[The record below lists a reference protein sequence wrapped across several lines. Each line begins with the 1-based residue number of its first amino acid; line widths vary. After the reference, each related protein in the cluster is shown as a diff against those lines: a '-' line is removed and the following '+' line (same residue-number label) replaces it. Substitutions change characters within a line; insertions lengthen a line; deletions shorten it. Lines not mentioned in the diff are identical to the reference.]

1 MFYDLYDI
9 YILIIYYSKYT
20 GSKIDKFRQ
29 ISTKIDKNRQ
39 RMIQEEIDY
48 KEEMQR
54 NITQAIDTMST
65 KNLIKLFDSLN
76 KVDDIYS
83 NKLTEKQ
90 KEKEW
95 DKIERL
101 FQKEIQRNEKKY

>member
-1 MFYDLYDI
+1 
-9 YILIIYYSKYT
+9 
-20 GSKIDKFRQ
+20 
-29 ISTKIDKNRQ
+29 
-39 RMIQEEIDY
+39 
-48 KEEMQR
+48 
-54 NITQAIDTMST
+54 MST

>member
-1 MFYDLYDI
+1 M
-9 YILIIYYSKYT
+9 KT
-20 GSKIDKFRQ
+20 
-29 ISTKIDKNRQ
+29 IDKNRQ

-54 NITQAIDTMST
+54 NITQAIDTMSA
-65 KNLIKLFDSLN
+65 KRLVKLIDSLN

-101 FQKEIQRNEKKY
+101 FQKEIQRNEKKH

>member
-1 MFYDLYDI
+1 ME
-9 YILIIYYSKYT
+9 
-20 GSKIDKFRQ
+20 KIDKFRQ

-39 RMIQEEIDY
+39 RMIQEEINY

>member
-1 MFYDLYDI
+1 MKNLNAREQNFLNSL
-9 YILIIYYSKYT
+9 ILESILKRKEIV
-20 GSKIDKFRQ
+20 
-29 ISTKIDKNRQ
+29 
-39 RMIQEEIDY
+39 IQEEIDY

-54 NITQAIDTMST
+54 NITQAIDTMSA
-65 KNLIKLFDSLN
+65 KSLVKLIDSLN

-101 FQKEIQRNEKKY
+101 FQKEIQRNEKKH

>member
-1 MFYDLYDI
+1 M
-9 YILIIYYSKYT
+9 KT
-20 GSKIDKFRQ
+20 
-29 ISTKIDKNRQ
+29 IDKNRQ

-48 KEEMQR
+48 KEKMQR
-54 NITQAIDTMST
+54 NITQAIDTMSA
-65 KNLIKLFDSLN
+65 KSLVKLIDSLN

-101 FQKEIQRNEKKY
+101 FQKEIQRNEKKH

>member
-1 MFYDLYDI
+1 M
-9 YILIIYYSKYT
+9 KT
-20 GSKIDKFRQ
+20 
-29 ISTKIDKNRQ
+29 IDKNRQ

-54 NITQAIDTMST
+54 NITQAIDTMSA
-65 KNLIKLFDSLN
+65 KSLVKLIDSLN

-90 KEKEW
+90 KEYFGCCIWMELRKRARC
-95 DKIERL
+95 I
-101 FQKEIQRNEKKY
+101 Y

>member
-1 MFYDLYDI
+1 M
-9 YILIIYYSKYT
+9 KT
-20 GSKIDKFRQ
+20 
-29 ISTKIDKNRQ
+29 IDKNRQ
-39 RMIQEEIDY
+39 RMTQEEINY
-48 KEEMQR
+48 KEAMQR
-54 NITQAIDTMST
+54 NITQAIDTMSA
-65 KNLIKLFDSLN
+65 KSLVKLIDSLN

-101 FQKEIQRNEKKY
+101 FQKEIQRNEKKH

>member
-1 MFYDLYDI
+1 
-9 YILIIYYSKYT
+9 
-20 GSKIDKFRQ
+20 
-29 ISTKIDKNRQ
+29 
-39 RMIQEEIDY
+39 MIQEEIDY

-54 NITQAIDTMST
+54 NITQAIDTMSA
-65 KNLIKLFDSLN
+65 KSLVKLIDSLN

-101 FQKEIQRNEKKY
+101 FQKEIQRNEKKH

>member
-1 MFYDLYDI
+1 M
-9 YILIIYYSKYT
+9 K
-20 GSKIDKFRQ
+20 KIDKFRQ

-101 FQKEIQRNEKKY
+101 FQKEIQRNEKKH

>member
-1 MFYDLYDI
+1 M
-9 YILIIYYSKYT
+9 KT
-20 GSKIDKFRQ
+20 
-29 ISTKIDKNRQ
+29 IDKNRQ

>member
-1 MFYDLYDI
+1 ME
-9 YILIIYYSKYT
+9 
-20 GSKIDKFRQ
+20 KIDKFRQ

-48 KEEMQR
+48 KEEKQR
-54 NITQAIDTMST
+54 NITQASDTMST

>member
-1 MFYDLYDI
+1 ME
-9 YILIIYYSKYT
+9 
-20 GSKIDKFRQ
+20 KIDKFRQ

-95 DKIERL
+95 DKIQRL
-101 FQKEIQRNEKKY
+101 FQKEIQRNEKKH

>member
-1 MFYDLYDI
+1 ME
-9 YILIIYYSKYT
+9 
-20 GSKIDKFRQ
+20 KIDKFRQ

-54 NITQAIDTMST
+54 NITQAIDTMSA
-65 KNLIKLFDSLN
+65 KSLVKLIDSLN

-101 FQKEIQRNEKKY
+101 FQKEIQRNEKKH

>member
-1 MFYDLYDI
+1 M
-9 YILIIYYSKYT
+9 KT
-20 GSKIDKFRQ
+20 
-29 ISTKIDKNRQ
+29 IDKNRQ
-39 RMIQEEIDY
+39 RMIQEEINY

-54 NITQAIDTMST
+54 NITQAIDTLSA
-65 KNLIKLFDSLN
+65 KSLVKLIDSLN

-101 FQKEIQRNEKKY
+101 FQKEIQRNEKKH

>member
-1 MFYDLYDI
+1 ME
-9 YILIIYYSKYT
+9 
-20 GSKIDKFRQ
+20 KIDKFRQ

>member
-1 MFYDLYDI
+1 
-9 YILIIYYSKYT
+9 
-20 GSKIDKFRQ
+20 
-29 ISTKIDKNRQ
+29 
-39 RMIQEEIDY
+39 MIQEEIDY

-101 FQKEIQRNEKKY
+101 FQKEIQRNEKKH

>member
-1 MFYDLYDI
+1 M
-9 YILIIYYSKYT
+9 KT
-20 GSKIDKFRQ
+20 
-29 ISTKIDKNRQ
+29 IDKNRQ

-54 NITQAIDTMST
+54 NITQAIDTMSA
-65 KNLIKLFDSLN
+65 KSLVKLIDSLN

-101 FQKEIQRNEKKY
+101 FQKEIQRNEKKH

>member
-1 MFYDLYDI
+1 
-9 YILIIYYSKYT
+9 
-20 GSKIDKFRQ
+20 
-29 ISTKIDKNRQ
+29 
-39 RMIQEEIDY
+39 MIQEEIDY

>member
-1 MFYDLYDI
+1 
-9 YILIIYYSKYT
+9 
-20 GSKIDKFRQ
+20 
-29 ISTKIDKNRQ
+29 
-39 RMIQEEIDY
+39 MIQEEINY

-54 NITQAIDTMST
+54 NITQAIDTMSA
-65 KNLIKLFDSLN
+65 KSLVKLIDSLN

-101 FQKEIQRNEKKY
+101 FQKEIQRNEKKH

>member
-1 MFYDLYDI
+1 ME
-9 YILIIYYSKYT
+9 
-20 GSKIDKFRQ
+20 KIDKFRQ

-76 KVDDIYS
+76 KVDDRYS

-101 FQKEIQRNEKKY
+101 FQKEIQRNEKKH

>member
-1 MFYDLYDI
+1 M
-9 YILIIYYSKYT
+9 KT
-20 GSKIDKFRQ
+20 
-29 ISTKIDKNRQ
+29 IDKNRQ
-39 RMIQEEIDY
+39 RMIQEEINY

-54 NITQAIDTMST
+54 NITQAIDTMSA
-65 KNLIKLFDSLN
+65 KSLVKLIDSLN

-101 FQKEIQRNEKKY
+101 FQKEIQRNEKKH

>member
-1 MFYDLYDI
+1 MENF
-9 YILIIYYSKYT
+9 
-20 GSKIDKFRQ
+20 DKFRQ

-76 KVDDIYS
+76 KIDDIYS

-101 FQKEIQRNEKKY
+101 FQKEIQRNEKKH

>member
-1 MFYDLYDI
+1 ME
-9 YILIIYYSKYT
+9 
-20 GSKIDKFRQ
+20 KIDKFRQ

-83 NKLTEKQ
+83 NKLTEKE

-101 FQKEIQRNEKKY
+101 FQKEIQRNEKKH

>member
-1 MFYDLYDI
+1 
-9 YILIIYYSKYT
+9 
-20 GSKIDKFRQ
+20 
-29 ISTKIDKNRQ
+29 
-39 RMIQEEIDY
+39 MIQEEINY

>member
-1 MFYDLYDI
+1 ME
-9 YILIIYYSKYT
+9 
-20 GSKIDKFRQ
+20 KIDKFRQ

-101 FQKEIQRNEKKY
+101 FQKEIQRNEKKH

>member
-1 MFYDLYDI
+1 M
-9 YILIIYYSKYT
+9 KT
-20 GSKIDKFRQ
+20 
-29 ISTKIDKNRQ
+29 IDKNRQ
-39 RMIQEEIDY
+39 RMIQEEINY
-48 KEEMQR
+48 KEAMQR
-54 NITQAIDTMST
+54 NITQAIDTMSA
-65 KNLIKLFDSLN
+65 KSLVKLIDSLN

-101 FQKEIQRNEKKY
+101 FQKEIQRNEKKH

>member
-1 MFYDLYDI
+1 M
-9 YILIIYYSKYT
+9 KT
-20 GSKIDKFRQ
+20 
-29 ISTKIDKNRQ
+29 IDKNRQ
-39 RMIQEEIDY
+39 KMIQEEINY

-54 NITQAIDTMST
+54 NITQAIDTMSA
-65 KNLIKLFDSLN
+65 KSLVKLIDSLN

-101 FQKEIQRNEKKY
+101 FQKEIQRNEKKH

>member
-1 MFYDLYDI
+1 ME
-9 YILIIYYSKYT
+9 
-20 GSKIDKFRQ
+20 KIDKFRQ

-39 RMIQEEIDY
+39 RMIQEEINY

-54 NITQAIDTMST
+54 NITQAIDTMSA
-65 KNLIKLFDSLN
+65 KSLVKLIDSLN

-83 NKLTEKQ
+83 NKLTETQ

-101 FQKEIQRNEKKY
+101 FQKEIQRNEKKH

>member
-1 MFYDLYDI
+1 ME
-9 YILIIYYSKYT
+9 
-20 GSKIDKFRQ
+20 KIDKFRQ

-101 FQKEIQRNEKKY
+101 FQREIQRNEKKH

>member
-1 MFYDLYDI
+1 ME
-9 YILIIYYSKYT
+9 
-20 GSKIDKFRQ
+20 KIDKFRQ

-39 RMIQEEIDY
+39 RMIQEEINY

-101 FQKEIQRNEKKY
+101 FQKEIQRNEKKH

>member
-1 MFYDLYDI
+1 ME
-9 YILIIYYSKYT
+9 
-20 GSKIDKFRQ
+20 KIDKFRQ

-48 KEEMQR
+48 KEEIQR

-76 KVDDIYS
+76 KIDDIYS

>member
-1 MFYDLYDI
+1 MVLFQKLLTY
-9 YILIIYYSKYT
+9 KMKT
-20 GSKIDKFRQ
+20 
-29 ISTKIDKNRQ
+29 IDKNRQ

-54 NITQAIDTMST
+54 NITQAIDTMSAKT
-65 KNLIKLFDSLN
+65 LVKLIDSLN

-101 FQKEIQRNEKKY
+101 FQKEIQRNEKKH

>member
-1 MFYDLYDI
+1 M
-9 YILIIYYSKYT
+9 KT
-20 GSKIDKFRQ
+20 
-29 ISTKIDKNRQ
+29 IDKNRQ
-39 RMIQEEIDY
+39 RMIQEEINY

-54 NITQAIDTMST
+54 NITQAIDTMSA
-65 KNLIKLFDSLN
+65 KILVKLIDSLN

-101 FQKEIQRNEKKY
+101 FQKEIQRNEKKH

>member
-1 MFYDLYDI
+1 
-9 YILIIYYSKYT
+9 
-20 GSKIDKFRQ
+20 
-29 ISTKIDKNRQ
+29 
-39 RMIQEEIDY
+39 MIQEEIDY

-54 NITQAIDTMST
+54 NITQAIDTMSA
-65 KNLIKLFDSLN
+65 KSLVKLIDSLN

-83 NKLTEKQ
+83 NKLTKKQ

-101 FQKEIQRNEKKY
+101 FQKEIQRNEKKH

>member
-1 MFYDLYDI
+1 MVLFHKGLTY
-9 YILIIYYSKYT
+9 KMKT
-20 GSKIDKFRQ
+20 
-29 ISTKIDKNRQ
+29 IDKNRQ

-54 NITQAIDTMST
+54 NITQAIDTMSA
-65 KNLIKLFDSLN
+65 KNLVKLIDSLN

-101 FQKEIQRNEKKY
+101 FQKEIQRNEKKH

>member
-1 MFYDLYDI
+1 MENF
-9 YILIIYYSKYT
+9 
-20 GSKIDKFRQ
+20 DKFRQ

-101 FQKEIQRNEKKY
+101 FQKEIQRNEKKH

>member
-1 MFYDLYDI
+1 ME
-9 YILIIYYSKYT
+9 KT
-20 GSKIDKFRQ
+20 DKFRQ